1 MRFLVAAGITVA
13 VAISGTSPVL
23 AAGNVEAGRTK
34 AAACMACH
42 GPDGNSLVAAWPKLA
57 GQLPL
62 YIEKQLHDFKTG
74 RRKNDQMSPMAQP
87 LSDQDIEDLAAFF
100 SAQPVLQGA
109 SANQDRLAAGKKLYF
124 EGKGRPE
131 VVPACTGCHGP
142 AGGGKADWAAT
153 MTLPPTTLAPAIGS
167 QHAAYVAAQLQAYRT
182 KTRDND
188 LAHVMR
194 DVAGRLTDDD
204 ISAVA
209 EYVATLSR

>member
-1 MRFLVAAGITVA
+1 
-13 VAISGTSPVL
+13 
-23 AAGNVEAGRTK
+23 
-34 AAACMACH
+34 MACH

-100 SAQPVLQGA
+100 SAQPVSQGA